1 MKEKKTLIEKLGT
14 IISVAGNA
22 ILMNLL
28 FLVSCIPVVTIGQA
42 WCGLMSAIRYN
53 IRGDKWF
60 AGFKAGFKTRFWRGT
75 LAWCVM
81 LLVNVHMLLDLH
93 YAYAEGY
100 TVQLIA
106 STLIFSLTAMVTSA
120 LLVLNVYIPTSIG
133 NWINNAAAM
142 VFKAPLYLLG
152 AAALFWL
159 PVLLVLLWF
168 EIFYYGALIFLAIY
182 YTLAALGTTMLLKNT
197 LMDYLLTARADG
209 TLLAEEG
216 KQRENAEE
224 DEAEEETEEE

>member
-1 MKEKKTLIEKLGT
+1 MKEENTLLEKIGK

-28 FLVSCIPVVTIGQA
+28 FLVSCIPIVTIGQA
-42 WCGLMSAIRYN
+42 WCALMSAIRYN
-53 IRGDKWF
+53 IRGEKWF
-60 AGFKAGFKTRFWRGT
+60 TGYKVGFKTRFWRGI
-75 LAWCVM
+75 LAWSA
-81 LLVNVHMLLDLH
+81 LLVLNVHMLLDLH

-106 STLIFSLTAMVTSA
+106 SAFIFSLTAMATTA
-120 LLVLNVYIPTSIG
+120 LLVLNVYIPTSVG
-133 NWINNAAAM
+133 NWINNAAGM
-142 VFKAPLYLLG
+142 VFKAPLFLFG

-168 EIFYYGALIFLAIY
+168 EIFYYGALVFLAIY
-182 YTLAALGTTMLLKNT
+182 YTLAALGTTMLLKDT
-197 LMDYLLTARADG
+197 LLQYLLSARADG

-216 KQRENAEE
+216 KQREEE
-224 DEAEEETEEE
+224 EEEETEEA